1 MQSNYFCGIHCGEKN
16 IPIVD
21 DQTKIIY
28 FGLYNTKLKF
38 FYNGHYPIKN
48 TSYGCSFDVFK
59 ANYQFIIPIS
69 KKKFI
74 ELSELSLEQIKMI
87 SVRQFLIDNGMEEH
101 GI

>member
-1 MQSNYFCGIHCGEKN
+1 MRSDYYCGIHCDEK
-16 IPIVD
+16 ID
-21 DQTKIIY
+21 DQTKISY
-28 FGLYNTKLKF
+28 FGLYNAKLKF

-59 ANYQFIIPIS
+59 TNYQFIIPIS

-74 ELSELSLEQIKMI
+74 ELSELSLDRIRTI
-87 SVRQFLIDNGMEEH
+87 SARKFLIDNGMEEH